1 MNKKMKKDPV
11 TLFVFIMMAC
21 LSGWNNLIISQD
33 LQDRQ
38 VVVDT
43 ATTFQTMTGFG
54 ASLAFYENWLTA
66 HPNKDEIY
74 DVIFRELSL
83 DILRVRN
90 AYDYDAGMVGR
101 VKDFALG
108 AEEALGKP
116 IPILSTSWGPP
127 AYLKSNNDKANGG
140 TLRYTAGEGAVQF
153 DYGGFADWWE
163 GALDE
168 YEQNGVYLR
177 YISIQN
183 EPDFTATWESCRL
196 NPAETVNATDTIA
209 GYNRAL
215 DSVYH
220 MVQGRDH
227 RPVFL
232 GPECIGIGYNAVENY
247 VNALDLSKLHGI
259 AHHLY
264 HGASEDD
271 PYASTN
277 YAKVGNFHPEVP
289 HFQTEYSRTD
299 WFNVAGMMYQ
309 SLHAEN
315 VAAFLY
321 WDLIWVNGG
330 GLVSLD
336 NPWNPAGW
344 SNPQKGYT
352 RTRYFYVFKQFS
364 AFIHPGWQR
373 VGTTLSGNEV
383 VGVTFMSPDRDSAA
397 FVGINRSES
406 ETYPMHLSVPGF
418 IIDGSAVYRT
428 SAVENCKLS
437 GALTDSV
444 FSLPPLT
451 IGTVAMQLSRIT
463 GELEI
468 SHAGPDQDIC
478 GQLEATLAANDPE
491 TGTGTW
497 TQVGGPGTI
506 TFGDTAVFNTT
517 ATASAFGTY
526 ILQWEIVT
534 GEYTSDDRVELR
546 FAEAAGAGTDQVIR
560 DTLETV
566 LEGNKPTT
574 GTGTWTQVSGPG
586 TITFGNAGVHN
597 TTATAD
603 EYGTYELQWEI
614 ASGACATSDT
624 VTVRFEDTTGA
635 ASGKHSASSVTT
647 FPNPFTRAT
656 TFRFFLREEGRI
668 TLWLYDSM
676 GRRVKGIA
684 LGDRIPGYHEYI
696 LQRDGLENGLYF
708 FRLESSE
715 GEIVPGKVM
724 VQ

>member
-1 MNKKMKKDPV
+1 MKNKMKYNPITV
-11 TLFVFIMMAC
+11 IVFMTF
-21 LSGWNNLIISQD
+21 LSGWNTTLVSQD
-33 LQDRQ
+33 QQERQ

-43 ATTFQTMTGFG
+43 ASVFQTMTGFG

-74 DVIFRELSL
+74 EVIFGELSL

-101 VKDFALG
+101 VKEFAMG

-127 AYLKSNNDKANGG
+127 AYLKSNNDRANGG
-140 TLRYTAGEGAVQF
+140 TLRYTTEGGGVQF

-177 YISIQN
+177 YMSIQN

-196 NPAETVNATDTIA
+196 NPAETVNASDTIA

-220 MVQGRDH
+220 MVMQRDH
-227 RPVFL
+227 QPVFL

-309 SLHAEN
+309 SLHAER

-336 NPWNPAGW
+336 NPWNSSQW
-344 SNPQKGYT
+344 TNQKGYT
-352 RTRYFYVFKQFS
+352 RTKYFYVFKQFS

-373 VGTTLSGNEV
+373 VGTTLSGNQV

-397 FVGINRSES
+397 FVGINRSGS
-406 ETYPMHLSVPGF
+406 ETYHMHLSVPGF
-418 IIDGSAVYRT
+418 IIEGSAVYRT
-428 SAVENCKLS
+428 SAAENCKLS
-437 GALTDSV
+437 GALSDSV
-444 FSLPPLT
+444 FTLPPLT
-451 IGTVAMQLSRIT
+451 IGTVAMQLSRIN

-478 GQLEATLAANDPE
+478 GQLEATLAANEP
-491 TGTGTW
+491 TIGSGTW
-497 TQVGGPGTI
+497 TQVDGPGTV
-506 TFGDTAVFNTT
+506 TFGDTAVYNTS
-517 ATASAFGTY
+517 ATASAYGTY
-526 ILQWEIVT
+526 TLQWEIVT
-534 GEYTSDDRVELR
+534 GEYTSDDRVEIR
-546 FAEAAGAGTDQVIR
+546 FAEAANAGPEQVIR
-560 DTLETV
+560 DTLAA
-566 LEGNKPTT
+566 LLGGNEPTT
-574 GTGTWTQVSGPG
+574 GSGTWTQAGGQG

-614 ASGACATSDT
+614 VNGACATSDT
-624 VTVRFEDTTGA
+624 VTIRFEDTTGA
-635 ASGKHSASSVTT
+635 GPGKQSASSVTNY
-647 FPNPFTRAT
+647 PNPFTSAT
-656 TFRFFLREEGRI
+656 TLRFFLMEEGNV
-668 TLWLYDSM
+668 TLWLYDNM
-676 GRRVKGIA
+676 GRRIKGIP
-684 LGDRIPGYHEYI
+684 LGKRAPGYHEYI
-696 LQRDGLENGLYF
+696 LQRDGLESGLYF
-708 FRLESSE
+708 FRLESNA
-715 GEIVPGKVM
+715 GEIVPGKLIL
-724 VQ
+724 Q